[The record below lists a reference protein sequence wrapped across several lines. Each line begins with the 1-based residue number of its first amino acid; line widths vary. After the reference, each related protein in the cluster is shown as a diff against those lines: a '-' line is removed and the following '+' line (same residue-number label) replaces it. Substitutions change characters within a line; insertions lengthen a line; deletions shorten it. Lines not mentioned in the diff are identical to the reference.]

1 VGETKKFKLYFT
13 SSDQYGRLSEINIK
27 IITIK
32 GEMTSVVVTADDM
45 SNEGL

>member
-1 VGETKKFKLYFT
+1 M
-13 SSDQYGRLSEINIK
+13 EINIK

-45 SNEGL
+45 STLMKGYEVLQSYEI